1 MSKGQG
7 VMGSIKAAVK
17 ADSLSL
23 IEFEVGMFGWM
34 AIADYLLF
42 IRSKATLP
50 IGGWLK
56 KVLKRK
62 CSNSFISP
70 MHHES
75 ENFGYLQIPN

>member
-42 IRSKATLP
+42 TYPPKSYPANW
-50 IGGWLK
+50 WLVK
-56 KVLKRK
+56 KGIKEE
-62 CSNSFISP
+62 
-70 MHHES
+70 M
-75 ENFGYLQIPN
+75 